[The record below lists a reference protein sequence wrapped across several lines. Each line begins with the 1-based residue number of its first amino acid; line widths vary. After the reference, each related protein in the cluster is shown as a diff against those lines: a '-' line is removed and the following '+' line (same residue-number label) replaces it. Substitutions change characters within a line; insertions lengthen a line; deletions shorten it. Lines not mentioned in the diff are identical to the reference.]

1 MAKKSDP
8 VISHWY
14 RLFEGLQESP
24 KETYKSIETAIK
36 KRELPDTFIT
46 GINLIEGGPLSAWR
60 EYLRVSRKE
69 HIFDICVA
77 LYGKGMFVSWWL
89 TKAQSSKGIRIA
101 IMAIIFA
108 LILIG
113 FSIEQFGLLLGL
125 ILGIIVS
132 FLLFLFLG
140 YLIREGTIMIED
152 SILDVPVL
160 GALYE
165 RFFHPITYFKIDTA
179 LMFQESVRC
188 AVLEVIDE
196 ITKSKGIRALSESER
211 APIMND
217 LFK

>member
-1 MAKKSDP
+1 MAKKSDS

-14 RLFEGLQESP
+14 RLFEDLQESP
-24 KETYKSIETAIK
+24 KQVYQSIEAAIK

-46 GINLIEGGPLSAWR
+46 SINLIEGGPLSARR

-69 HIFDICVA
+69 HVFDICVA
-77 LYGKGMFVSWWL
+77 LFGKGMFVSWWL
-89 TKAQSSKGIRIA
+89 SKAQSSKGLWIA
-101 IMAIIFA
+101 IAAFIFA
-108 LILIG
+108 LILI
-113 FSIEQFGLLLGL
+113 FLSIDQFGLFLGL
-125 ILGIIVS
+125 FLGII
-132 FLLFLFLG
+132 FLPLIFVILG
-140 YLIREGTIMIED
+140 LLIREGTIMIED
-152 SILDVPVL
+152 SILEVPVL
-160 GALYE
+160 GTLYE

-217 LFK
+217 IFK

>member
-1 MAKKSDP
+1 MTKKSNP

-14 RLFEGLQESP
+14 GLFEGLQESP
-24 KETYKSIETAIK
+24 KETYQSIESAIK

-46 GINLIEGGPLSAWR
+46 SINLIEGGPLSARR

-69 HIFDICVA
+69 HVFDICVA
-77 LYGKGMFVSWWL
+77 LFGKGMFVSWWL
-89 TKAQSSKGIRIA
+89 SKAQSSKGLWIA
-101 IMAIIFA
+101 IAAFIFA
-108 LILIG
+108 LILI
-113 FSIEQFGLLLGL
+113 FLSIDQFGLFLGL
-125 ILGIIVS
+125 FLGII
-132 FLLFLFLG
+132 FLPLIFVILG
-140 YLIREGTIMIED
+140 LLIREGTIMIED
-152 SILDVPVL
+152 SILEVPVL
-160 GALYE
+160 GTLYE

-217 LFK
+217 IFK